1 MNKEDR
7 SRVVHGEVFYQHRW
21 MPIEKKMELEARD
34 RKKIEEGFVKFQGE
48 WITIEDKLAR
58 VVPQKQEP
66 QQVHIQ
72 QTYNQQTYNIDRR
85 VTHEHEHKHLHLDA
99 ETLAAYAKNRG
110 NVLPS
115 PGNIELDGGQV
126 FHSLEGKSA
135 DQKMLGDNKSQGR
148 FLEDKSEEESND

>member
-21 MPIEKKMELEARD
+21 MPIEKKIELEKKD
-34 RKKIEEGFVKFQGE
+34 REKIEKGFVKYQGE

-58 VVPQKQEP
+58 VTPQKQEP
-66 QQVHIQ
+66 QQI
-72 QTYNQQTYNIDRR
+72 NIQQTYNIDKR

-110 NVLPS
+110 NALPS
-115 PGNIELDGGQV
+115 PGNIELEGGQV

-135 DQKMLGDNKSQGR
+135 DQKMIGDGKTDAKYI
-148 FLEDKSEEESND
+148 EDKSEEEDSD